1 MFKKHMQ
8 NKSLAINFNVNENT
22 EHITDFIP
30 DPGYRKPDNPV
41 LIKLKQLF
49 YNLNTFF
56 ILKNLI

>member
-41 LIKLKQLF
+41 LIKLK
-49 YNLNTFF
+49 
-56 ILKNLI
+56 